1 GKEPSKPQEDPDK
14 ENETTVATEKKDY
27 TPTEMMKTGQFWS
40 LWFMYAFSASAGL
53 IIIGHVA
60 TIASIQGGLQ
70 TGFLF
75 VALLAVGNAAGRLI
89 SGAISDR
96 LGRTATLILV
106 FVFHA
111 INFIAFVSFIY
122 CVILSIDVILISLN
136 C

>member
-1 GKEPSKPQEDPDK
+1 FIYLGVFFTILIVISSLFMKLPPKNWKPVGKEPSKPQDDPDK

-75 VALLAVGNAAGRLI
+75 VALLAVGTAAGDRKSTRLNSSHVSI
-89 SGAISDR
+89 SYA
-96 LGRTATLILV
+96 
-106 FVFHA
+106 
-111 INFIAFVSFIY
+111 
-122 CVILSIDVILISLN
+122 
-136 C
+136 

>member
-1 GKEPSKPQEDPDK
+1 
-14 ENETTVATEKKDY
+14 
-27 TPTEMMKTGQFWS
+27 MMKTGQFWS

-106 FVFHA
+106 FVIQA
-111 INFIAFVSFIY
+111 INMLAFVSYTSGEIGRAH
-122 CVILSIDVILISLN
+122 V
-136 C
+136 